1 MSELRNTSALLDE
14 SETFSRGNGEN
25 DNDSADSNDGV
36 DTAMSAPAASE
47 DNTAQLIDASSKQRN
62 VNSREQYEGTRRLPN
77 GSTATSKEMPS
88 KSDNDTELDALL
100 AQSSESTG
108 QSNATAMEEHDDA
121 EDALDEILNS

>member
-47 DNTAQLIDASSKQRN
+47 DNTAQLIDVSGKERN
-62 VNSREQYEGTRRLPN
+62 VNSREQYEGRRRLPN

-88 KSDNDTELDALL
+88 KSDNDSELDALL

-108 QSNATAMEEHDDA
+108 QSNVTAMEEHDDA

>member
-1 MSELRNTSALLDE
+1 VSELRNTSALLDE

-47 DNTAQLIDASSKQRN
+47 DNTAQLIDVSSKERN
-62 VNSREQYEGTRRLPN
+62 VNSREQFEGTTKLPN

-88 KSDNDTELDALL
+88 KSDNDSELDALL
-100 AQSSESTG
+100 AQSSESMG
-108 QSNATAMEEHDDA
+108 QSNAMAREEHDDA